1 MPPRKKSTSSTESS
15 SGSSSDSSSSDSSS
29 SGSDSGSS
37 SSESDSSSSQET
49 TTARTSNTNSS
60 ANTPKANEKVVRR
73 RSSEVANNAS
83 GAASKTSVSSGT
95 VKEVDKASATAKV
108 IAQKQQK
115 LSKSSVSS
123 SDEDSSP
130 ESKPVVQ
137 KKVQQAEAAK
147 KKAQEKQPAQQAPVA
162 PPITGGKVPP
172 SVIKQQQQ
180 AHHHQQQSQPKSA
193 PITKGAA
200 KSAGVGAKEPP
211 KITPPIAK
219 KGGGP
224 NPAASSAPST
234 KAKKKSI
241 FSPVNSSESED
252 EKEKQ
257 PQKDRRPSAGGATAS
272 VAPMSSVTEGKAT
285 AGGKVATAQ
294 KSGKE
299 STAATGKET
308 SIESAASQQQ
318 QNQQRGRGRPR
329 KTPATGGSTG
339 SSSTSTSTTTTTTT
353 TSTTGPV
360 TKPVALV
367 KPHVVSSTPAT
378 GSKSSSTT
386 SSTQRQT
393 SSQSAQKPPEEDIS
407 SATSTSTD
415 SSSGSGSSDSDSD
428 SSEDSTPSNS
438 ANTAATSAAAQEL
451 KKSNANMKR
460 PLERTPQKGSGDG
473 KDGGGSDS
481 EGEGTKQTRKLT
493 RSSST
498 RKSKHLLGK
507 NASETE
513 SDGDSVK
520 RSASKSPVK
529 KAPIVPTKGKAK
541 NSSKKKDA
549 VVKELMQVEE
559 PEPVENR
566 CPLVA
571 CDTLGHLGGQFERHY
586 TLEACPMFHNMSSQH
601 TKDALQERKRRE
613 EERKKCTPVYEGSKK
628 IQTPDQKAYLQKI
641 RDIRLK
647 FKPNPP
653 PIEKPRPMSERDE
666 NEIDLEPKL
675 EGIVPDYD
683 LQLFR
688 EAQAAASECMENE
701 LRELV
706 TGKGTRFISMGRH
719 IMQVWYQSPYP
730 DDVARLPKLY
740 LCEFCLRYQKSEVGM
755 KRHAAKCV
763 WRHPPGDEI
772 YRKGKL
778 GVWQV
783 DGKRHKQYCQHLCL
797 LAKFFLDHKTLYYD
811 VEPFLF
817 YVMTLAD
824 SDGCHT
830 VGYFSKEKN
839 SFLNYNVSCILTLP
853 PYQRKGYGRLLID
866 FSYLLTRVE
875 GKIGSPEK
883 PLSDLGLI
891 SYRSYW
897 KDVLLAYLCSRP
909 GTTLSIKDISQ
920 EMAINSYDIVS
931 TLQALGMMKYWK
943 GKHIILKK
951 QDVLEEYEE
960 RVKRR
965 GNMPKI
971 DPACLKWTPFVAPT
985 PSTPS
990 S

>member
-1 MPPRKKSTSSTESS
+1 M
-15 SGSSSDSSSSDSSS
+15 
-29 SGSDSGSS
+29 
-37 SSESDSSSSQET
+37 
-49 TTARTSNTNSS
+49 
-60 ANTPKANEKVVRR
+60 VRR
-73 RSSEVANNAS
+73 RSSETAGSAAKTAVTAAAAAAAALIKDADKSAPPKQGNA
-83 GAASKTSVSSGT
+83 
-95 VKEVDKASATAKV
+95 
-108 IAQKQQK
+108 KQQK

-123 SDEDSSP
+123 SDEDSAA
-130 ESKPVVQ
+130 ENKPIVQ

-147 KKAQEKQPAQQAPVA
+147 KKAQEKQAAAQASAPPTVLA

-180 AHHHQQQSQPKSA
+180 QQQQQAQQQQQQQPKQA
-193 PITKGAA
+193 PMTKAAA
-200 KSAGVGAKEPP
+200 KASVVSKDPP
-211 KITPPIAK
+211 KVNPPIAK
-219 KGGGP
+219 KGP
-224 NPAASSAPST
+224 SPALSATAT
-234 KAKKKSI
+234 KAKTKSI
-241 FSPVNSSESED
+241 FSPVNSSESDD
-252 EKEKQ
+252 EKEKAD
-257 PQKDRRPSAGGATAS
+257 PKDRRTSSSSSTSAAVAAAAAAGGGSQGKKDQVAS
-272 VAPMSSVTEGKAT
+272 EE
-285 AGGKVATAQ
+285 Q
-294 KSGKE
+294 
-299 STAATGKET
+299 TAAQ
-308 SIESAASQQQ
+308 SAT
-318 QNQQRGRGRPR
+318 QQRGRGRPR
-329 KTPATGGSTG
+329 KTPAAAP
-339 SSSTSTSTTTTTTT
+339 
-353 TSTTGPV
+353 TGPV
-360 TKPVALV
+360 VKPVAQV
-367 KPHVVSSTPAT
+367 KPQVVTTTPPKAQQPTAT
-378 GSKSSSTT
+378 AAPPKP
-386 SSTQRQT
+386 
-393 SSQSAQKPPEEDIS
+393 QKPEEDVS
-407 SATSTSTD
+407 SGTSSSTD
-415 SSSGSGSSDSDSD
+415 SSSSGSSDSDSD
-428 SSEDSTPSNS
+428 SSEDSTPSN
-438 ANTAATSAAAQEL
+438 AAAQQL
-451 KKSNANMKR
+451 KKSNSGVKR
-460 PLERTPQKGSGDG
+460 PLERTPQKAAADGS
-473 KDGGGSDS
+473 KDGAGTDS
-481 EGEGTKQTRKLT
+481 EGEANKQTRKLT

-507 NASETE
+507 NPSETD
-513 SDGDSVK
+513 SDAESVK

-549 VVKELMQVEE
+549 VVKELQIEE
-559 PEPVENR
+559 PEPQPVENR

-571 CDTLGHLGGQFERHY
+571 CDSTGHLGGQFERHFI
-586 TLEACPMFHNMSSQH
+586 LEACPMYHNMVSQQ
-601 TKDALQERKRRE
+601 TKDFFLERKRKE
-613 EERKKCTPVYEGSKK
+613 EERKKAVPVYENSKK
-628 IQTPDQKAYLQKI
+628 IQTPEQKIYMQKI
-641 RDIRLK
+641 RDMRMK

-653 PIEKPRPMSERDE
+653 TVEKPRPMAERDE
-666 NEIDLEPKL
+666 NEIDLEPLL

-688 EAQAAASECMENE
+688 EAQAAASESTENE
-701 LRELV
+701 LKEMV

-719 IMQVWYQSPYP
+719 CMQVWYQSPYP
-730 DDVARLPKLY
+730 DDVTRLPKLY
-740 LCEFCLRYQKSEVGM
+740 LCEFCLRYQKSDVGM

-853 PYQRKGYGRLLID
+853 PHQRKGFGRLLID

-960 RVKRR
+960 RVKKR

-971 DPACLKWTPFVAPT
+971 DPTCLKWTPFVAPT